1 MKKQIIFIMMTLTL
15 TGYKLNAQ
23 HQHDHGAEK
32 SQASKNA
39 NATALAFQKQLSAV
53 FNASLDL
60 NEALIAS
67 DAAKAKTAA
76 ATVQKTLALVDM
88 RLLKGQ
94 APMKNWMT
102 YQQTLKNALTQM
114 SGTNN
119 LNEQRKSFAPFSEAL
134 YQSIKAFGLNG
145 TAAYY
150 QNCPMALNTGAYWLS
165 SSKEIRN
172 PYFGDKMLKCGSTKE
187 TLN

>member
-1 MKKQIIFIMMTLTL
+1 MKKQIIFLMMTLTL
-15 TGYKLNAQ
+15 TGYKLKAQ
-23 HQHDHGAEK
+23 QQHGQGAEK
-32 SQASKNA
+32 SQAGKSA
-39 NATALAFQKQLSAV
+39 NATAPAFQKQLAAV

-67 DAAKAKTAA
+67 DAAKAKIAA
-76 ATVQKTLALVDM
+76 TTVQKALALTDM

-94 APMKNWMT
+94 TSMKDWMT
-102 YQQTLKNALTQM
+102 YQQTLTNALTQI
-114 SGTNN
+114 SGTND

-145 TAAYY
+145 TTAYY
-150 QNCPMALNTGAYWLS
+150 QNCPMALNTGAYWLN